1 MANAENQFKIEGQA
15 GGEEYQ
21 GLNDSQPTRRHVQ
34 GQVQAARLYRENAL
48 SKVLERLLIP
58 RPTDDPKDPLTWSTW
73 RKHAAFCIISHF
85 LFLSNYSTSS
95 LPPALVLITKDF
107 DITQTQA
114 SYLNTFNILF
124 LGIRNL
130 FWVPTSLK
138 IGKRSVLILCSAI
151 FFASCVWNA
160 EAQSWGSML
169 GARIV
174 QGFGASVSE
183 ALDQPLWPTFTSS
196 MKEVRNLDSTA
207 YSPV

>member
-73 RKHAAFCIISHF
+73 RKHSAFCIIFHF

-107 DITQTQA
+107 NITQTQA

-124 LGIRNL
+124 LGIGNL

-138 IGKRSVLILCSAI
+138 IGKDQCS
-151 FFASCVWNA
+151 FCVPPSSSLHASGTRRRNP
-160 EAQSWGSML
+160 
-169 GARIV
+169 GAPC
-174 QGFGASVSE
+174 SE
-183 ALDQPLWPTFTSS
+183 REQCRGLARALSRPLDQPLWPTFTSS
-196 MKEVRNLDSTA
+196 VKEVPNLDSTA